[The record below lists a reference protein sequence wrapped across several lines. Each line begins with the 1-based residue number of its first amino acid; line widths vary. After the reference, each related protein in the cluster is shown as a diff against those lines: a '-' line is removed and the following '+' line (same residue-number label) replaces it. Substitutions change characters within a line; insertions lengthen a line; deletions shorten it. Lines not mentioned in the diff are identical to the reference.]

1 MGKGRASR
9 AMAYFL
15 RHCPDFV
22 DQSGWAEI
30 DDIVYAVGKQFP
42 GFTAEMLMKIVS
54 GDKKGR
60 FCVIGNKI
68 RANQG
73 HSASHV
79 YVEMVEPS
87 HTPAILYHGTAEQFL
102 DPILRDGLLPMTR
115 QYVHLSADVR
125 AAKRVGIRHGKPVV
139 LAVDA
144 FRLVSDGHKLKLSA
158 NGVWQA
164 EKVPSSYLS
173 VLSI

>member
-22 DQSGWAEI
+22 DHNGWAEI
-30 DDIVYAVGKQFP
+30 DDIVHAVGRQFP
-42 GFTAEMLMKIVS
+42 GFTSEMLMKIVS

-60 FCVIGNKI
+60 FCVNGNKI

-73 HSASHV
+73 HSISNV
-79 YVEMVEPS
+79 FVEMVEPS
-87 HTPAILYHGTAEQFL
+87 YTPAILYHGTAEQFVE
-102 DPILRDGLLPMTR
+102 PILRDGLLPMTR
-115 QYVHLSADVR
+115 QYVHLSADIGT
-125 AAKRVGIRHGKPVV
+125 AKRVGIRHGKPIV
-139 LAVDA
+139 LVVDA
-144 FRLVSDGHKLKLSA
+144 DRFVRDGHKLRLSA

-164 EKVPSSYLS
+164 EKVPSSYLRI
-173 VLSI
+173 L